1 MKKEETQ
8 NYIVRYATGK
18 STLSYAPAKIK
29 LGTDTVVLTLD
40 KQEVFKVSV
49 RDITSASL
57 FMRFN
62 DVRSAKMTVKVGD
75 KAYNLGFDKASK
87 PKELLS
93 AFKSIGVKT
102 IDIGRYTNIG
112 VLVIFFVTFL
122 WIFVVRG

>member
-18 STLSYAPAKIK
+18 STLSYSPAQIK

-49 RDITSASL
+49 QDITSASL

-62 DVRSAKMTVKVGD
+62 DVRSAKMALKVGD

-93 AFKSIGVKT
+93 ALKSMGVKT
-102 IDIGRYTNIG
+102 IDIGRYTNIY
-112 VLVIFFVTFL
+112 VLVIVFVTFL
-122 WIFVVRG
+122 WIFVIRG